1 MKLYHY
7 HNQLLDDMKGNN
19 IRKNSNGLTD
29 LEMIDYI
36 EHGQHNEVYGNW
48 AEAASNDVK
57 KALVIN
63 GRELDTLIKDKDY
76 EIRRMVLRHHPEMIR
91 KHMNDPKLQTDIM
104 MVLINDEHIG
114 EDILACQVKYWKDKN
129 SPVAKAVRWKLEAM
143 RHTPNVLEKTMT
155 RAELYKAGCPLWA
168 DHMTI
173 SALTNMQ
180 YDENNGVM
188 APTAWL
194 ERYAQ

>member
-1 MKLYHY
+1 MNK
-7 HNQLLDDMKGNN
+7 
-19 IRKNSNGLTD
+19 NGLTD
-29 LEMIDYI
+29 PEMIECI
-36 EHGQHNEVYGNW
+36 KHGQHNEVYGNW

-57 KALVIN
+57 KVLVIN
-63 GRELDTLIKDKDY
+63 GYELDTLIKDKDY

-91 KHMNDPKLQTDIM
+91 KYMNDPKLQTDIM
-104 MVLINDEHIG
+104 MALINKKHIDA
-114 EDILACQVKYWKDKN
+114 DILACQVNYWKDKN

-143 RHTPNVLEKTMT
+143 RHVPNELEKTMT

>member
-1 MKLYHY
+1 MNK
-7 HNQLLDDMKGNN
+7 
-19 IRKNSNGLTD
+19 NGLTD
-29 LEMIDYI
+29 LEMIDCI

-57 KALVIN
+57 RALVIN
-63 GRELDTLIKDKDY
+63 GYELDILIKDRNY
-76 EIRRMVLRHHPEMIR
+76 EIRRTVLRHHPEMIR
-91 KHMNDPKLQTDIM
+91 KCMNDPKLQTDIM
-104 MVLINDEHIG
+104 MVLINDEYID

-143 RHTPNVLEKTMT
+143 RHIPNALEKTMT

-188 APTAWL
+188 APMAWL